1 MKKSYYR
8 YLAFLCVLMFF
19 FVTTGCSSDGSGGND
34 PGDGNYPDI
43 VVSEEE
49 RTEALT
55 SASAAFENLT
65 DDTPEEA
72 SEQMAEYL
80 KARPEFED
88 AGLSADGNAWARF
101 KDGRLAIFVNSRTQ
115 VTNPPKNR
123 KSITPPSDL
132 PGGTESR
139 VADNLGERYG
149 DPYSNITSWLEN
161 KGYGIS
167 LPGDLTDM
175 TSMGSLGLL
184 VISSHGGSGE
194 WRDKTTAYAI
204 WGTAF
209 DVAPSK
215 DEEYKHELN
224 DRRLCYMYADTGYG
238 DNPNNQWRYAFT
250 AKYVMEY
257 MNFTKGSMV
266 FMDACSSNDPVMRAA
281 FLAKGASVYVGW
293 SAPVRSDKA
302 CIAANYLFDRLL
314 GANKYNPETPK
325 QRPFD
330 WKSVFTWMQENGYD
344 IGQDSGG
351 CYLQITETAGNG
363 NGFGLLAPS
372 LQFMFA
378 HAYDE
383 ELYLYGLFGDN
394 PGNDGQVTV
403 NGTQLQIKS
412 WSRDSYTN
420 LDKIICNL
428 PFEGSGSSGDVKVT
442 VRGHESNVRQLSLYK
457 GDVKFTHDSGDGRN
471 FEINHHLRFRADLQS
486 FRTKPGE
493 TPDFSPAN
501 PQYVYADDLS
511 DAEFKAEGVTNIGD
525 DSAEWIGQSA
535 MVNNINGQE
544 SSTSFIATIQFD
556 PANMTARL
564 MLSGIIANGITQ
576 IIKDESGVPVYVSS
590 LGPIYGNDSFDGKE
604 DFYPSYVE
612 FNMDADYG
620 LPAVERQAQT
630 VAIPYA
636 FLNYGS
642 DTVTI
647 SFDAIACQSPP
658 DPAGER

>member
-1 MKKSYYR
+1 M
-8 YLAFLCVLMFF
+8 FL
-19 FVTTGCSSDGSGGND
+19 FVFSGCSSGGSGGD
-34 PGDGNYPDI
+34 DSDDGNYPNI

-65 DDTPEEA
+65 DETPEEA

-80 KARPEFED
+80 KAQPEFED
-88 AGLSADGNAWARF
+88 AGLAEDGSAWARF
-101 KDGRLAIFVNSRTQ
+101 KDGRLAIFVNTRTQ
-115 VTNPPKNR
+115 VTNPPKGK

-149 DPYSNITSWLEN
+149 DPYSDITPWLEDA
-161 KGYGIS
+161 GYAPS
-167 LPGDLTDM
+167 LPGNLTDM

-194 WRDKTTAYAI
+194 WRDKTTAFAI

-209 DVAPSK
+209 DVAPNK
-215 DEEYKHELN
+215 DEEYKHELD
-224 DRRLCYMYADTGYG
+224 DRRLCYMYADTGDG
-238 DNPNNQWRYAFT
+238 DNTNNQWRYAFT

-293 SAPVRSDKA
+293 SAPVNSGKA
-302 CIAANYLFDRLL
+302 CITAKYLFDRLL
-314 GANKYNPETPK
+314 GANKYNAETPK

-330 WKSVFTWMQENGYD
+330 WKSVFIWMQENGYD
-344 IGQDSGG
+344 IGQDAGG
-351 CYLQITETAGNG
+351 CYLQMTEAAGNG

-372 LQFMFA
+372 IQFMFA

-394 PGNDGQVTV
+394 PGNDGKVTV
-403 NGTQLQIKS
+403 NGTQHQIKE
-412 WSRDSYTN
+412 WKRDSQTN
-420 LDKIICNL
+420 LDRIICYL
-428 PFEGSGSSGDVKVT
+428 PFEGGGSSGDVKVT
-442 VRGHESNVRQLSLYK
+442 VRKHESNVRQLSLYK
-457 GDVKFTHDSGDGRN
+457 GDVKFTHDSGDGRY

-493 TPDFSPAN
+493 APVFSPAN

-511 DAEFKAEGVTNIGD
+511 DAEFKAEGVTDLGD
-525 DSAEWIGQSA
+525 DGSAEWIGQSD

-556 PANMTARL
+556 PANMSARL
-564 MLSGIIANGITQ
+564 MLSGVIANGITQ
-576 IIKDESGVPVYVSS
+576 IIKDENGATVLESS

-604 DFYPSYVE
+604 GYFPSYVE
-612 FNMDADYG
+612 FDIGADYG
-620 LPAVERQAQT
+620 LPMVERQAQT

-636 FLNYGS
+636 LLNYGS

-647 SFDAIACQSPP
+647 SFEAIACQSPP
-658 DPAGER
+658 DPEASR